1 MIHLIVHCSQLIVTP
16 CDNEPS
22 TQVEMHDVMH
32 AARHRIASDIGVAY
46 RDALIAEL
54 CALSHQRR
62 HANVDD
68 EQILAHEAAAT
79 VVQSQ
84 PILAC
89 NVGIIWLS
97 PLPPLPRMD
106 TRLSAVR
113 ADHCCCM

>member
-1 MIHLIVHCSQLIVTP
+1 MMIHLIVHSSQLIVTP

-62 HANVDD
+62 HA
-68 EQILAHEAAAT
+68 T
-79 VVQSQ
+79 PTFMSKY
-84 PILAC
+84 
-89 NVGIIWLS
+89 WLTKQ
-97 PLPPLPRMD
+97 LQ
-106 TRLSAVR
+106 
-113 ADHCCCM
+113 